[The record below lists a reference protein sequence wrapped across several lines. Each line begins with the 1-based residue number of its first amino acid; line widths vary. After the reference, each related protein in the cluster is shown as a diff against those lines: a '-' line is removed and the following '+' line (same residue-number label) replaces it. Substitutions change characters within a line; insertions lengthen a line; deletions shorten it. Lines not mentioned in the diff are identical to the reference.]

1 MKEVL
6 YINQFEDYKEFMDPN
21 VCQYICEEEIS
32 TFESFEHFN
41 LFAFDWYDNLD
52 PEADLSKILVYM
64 DEEDLFVIC
73 EEERA
78 YLKTKSL
85 INQEQS
91 NGKAI
96 YQFFVGLIKNDMDYL
111 EKFEQE
117 VTDTED
123 DALVFSPKDYIKEIV
138 AFRKELQQLK
148 RYYEQLNAILDNLVA
163 NDNGL
168 LSKDEV
174 RQLAVLENRTERFHR
189 SVLNIRDYIT
199 QMREAYQSQLD
210 IEQNKIMKIFT
221 LIAAIFLPLGLLVGW
236 YGMNF
241 ENMPEY
247 TWRYGYPAIIGF
259 SILLCIALLIGFK
272 KKKWF

>member
-6 YINQFEDYKEFMDPN
+6 YINQFEEYKEFMDPN

-78 YLKTKSL
+78 YLKAKSL

-259 SILLCIALLIGFK
+259 STLLCIALLIGFK

>member
-6 YINQFEDYKEFMDPN
+6 YINQFEEYKEFMDPN

>member
-6 YINQFEDYKEFMDPN
+6 YINQFEEYKEFMDPN

-259 SILLCIALLIGFK
+259 STLLCIALLIGFK

>member
-1 MKEVL
+1 MKE
-6 YINQFEDYKEFMDPN
+6 FEEYKEYMDPN
-21 VCQYICEEEIS
+21 VCQYICDGEVS

-41 LFAFDWYDNLD
+41 LFAFDWYDNLGSGV
-52 PEADLSKILVYM
+52 ELSKILVYM
-64 DEEDLFVIC
+64 DQEDLFIIC
-73 EEERA
+73 EEESA
-78 YLKTKSL
+78 HLKAQGLMTD
-85 INQEQS
+85 EPS
-91 NGKAI
+91 NGKAL
-96 YQFFVGLIKNDMDYL
+96 YQFFLGLLKNDMDYL

-117 VTDTED
+117 VTDAED
-123 DALVFSPKDYIKEIV
+123 DALVFSPKDYIQEIV
-138 AFRKELQQLK
+138 GFRKELQKLK

-174 RQLAVLENRTERFHR
+174 RHLAILENRTDRFHK

-199 QMREAYQSQLD
+199 QMREAYQSQID

-241 ENMPEY
+241 VNMPEL
-247 TWRYGYPAIIGF
+247 TWKYGYLAIILF
-259 SILLCIALLIGFK
+259 SVGLCIALLAGFK

>member
-1 MKEVL
+1 
-6 YINQFEDYKEFMDPN
+6 MDPN

-78 YLKTKSL
+78 YLKAKSL

>member
-6 YINQFEDYKEFMDPN
+6 YINQFEEYKEFMDPN

-91 NGKAI
+91 NGKSI

-259 SILLCIALLIGFK
+259 STLLCIALLIGFK

>member
-78 YLKTKSL
+78 YLKAKSL

>member
-241 ENMPEY
+241 ENMPED